1 MTESERL
8 QEQINILKERV
19 EAVIAAN
26 HCDDAAL
33 QQALIEV
40 GRDRLWKQGL
50 WTRIRYW
57 SNVVGTLGILSG
69 GAYWLTTVLG
79 FDVVRR

>member
-1 MTESERL
+1 MTSHQDL
-8 QEQINILKERV
+8 QDQIDALKERV

-26 HCDDAAL
+26 QCDDAAL

-57 SNVVGTLGILSG
+57 ANVVGTLGILG
-69 GAYWLTTVLG
+69 GALFWLSTLLG
-79 FDVVRR
+79 FEVVRR